1 MVSSGFLEWINKK
14 IYLKVDT
21 ICVFLFPDKHAT
33 KTGRIPEW
41 NKFDNS
47 FFGITSG
54 LIQNM
59 DPTAGQLL
67 ESSFEAM
74 VDAGYYNFNWTT

>member
-1 MVSSGFLEWINKK
+1 MC
-14 IYLKVDT
+14 IY
-21 ICVFLFPDKHAT
+21 FPDKLAT

-41 NKFDNS
+41 NKFDSS

-59 DPTAGQLL
+59 DPTAGHLL

-74 VDAGYYNFNWTT
+74 VDAG